1 LIYARFVFKAITKI
15 GVNVRIL
22 KYVLFFSLPYNQ
34 LSALLRLH
42 KMSFEIYQLDV
53 KSNKKKPQQLA
64 RLTATG
70 ITNITIAIEGNV
82 SVG

>member
-1 LIYARFVFKAITKI
+1 
-15 GVNVRIL
+15 
-22 KYVLFFSLPYNQ
+22 
-34 LSALLRLH
+34 
-42 KMSFEIYQLDV
+42 MSFEIYQLDV